1 MAERRK
7 YPRKGT
13 LWRAQLQTP
22 AGDFEC
28 RVVNLSPRGASIEID
43 YPLAHNQV
51 VTLIMEPLG
60 EFTGVVAWR
69 RKGSVGIHITEH
81 RTTRTDI
88 AIPREVAEDGAASSE
103 GAWRAAIG
111 SAQAI
116 GADRVKRRRR
126 FDA

>member
-7 YPRKGT
+7 YRRKGI
-13 LWRAQLQTP
+13 LWRAQLQTL

-43 YPLAHNQV
+43 HPVAHKEV

-60 EFTGVVAWR
+60 EFTGFVAWR
-69 RKGSVGIHITEH
+69 RKGAVGIHITEH
-81 RTTRTDI
+81 CTTRADI
-88 AIPREVAEDGAASSE
+88 ALPRSVAEPGAASIGE
-103 GAWRAAIG
+103 VWRSAPD
-111 SAQAI
+111 SAQVAET
-116 GADRVKRRRR
+116 DRVKRRRR